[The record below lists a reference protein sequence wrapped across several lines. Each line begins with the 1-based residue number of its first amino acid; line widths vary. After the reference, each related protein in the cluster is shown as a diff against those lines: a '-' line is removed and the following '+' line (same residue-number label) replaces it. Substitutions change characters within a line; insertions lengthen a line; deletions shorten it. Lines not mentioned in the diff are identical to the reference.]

1 MSDLRVAL
9 AAPAQFDGQD
19 AMAAS
24 TDTIVKTTCP
34 RDCYD
39 ACGAL
44 VIVRDGAVHAVRGD
58 PDHHRSR
65 GKLCRKC
72 TLGYNGAFIDPAARL
87 TTPLIRTGP
96 KGTGAYR
103 EATWDEATTLIAE
116 RFTAISSDPSAGP
129 ETILNTHYTGTFGV
143 LGYGYGLRFV
153 NRLGATE
160 VDPDSVCNLAGH
172 LALGYLWGE
181 GSSEAG
187 FDPRT
192 IKDSA
197 CVLIW
202 GANPSVSAPHQDEHW
217 VSSAPGTVVV
227 VDPVLTDTARR
238 ADLHLQPFPGSDSA
252 LAFALMHVICAEGL
266 ADEVFLAEH
275 TLGWDE
281 LAPVV
286 STCTPAWGEAQTGV
300 PAGLIEQAARL
311 YAGGSAGGRSLL
323 WLGQGMQRQPMG
335 GNAMRSVALLPAA
348 TGNVGKPGTGFLYL
362 NGTDI
367 RGVDYAI
374 VTGDHLAAK
383 ERPSI
388 SQMDLAERLEDPT
401 TSKALLA
408 WNINVA
414 ASNPQQRR
422 LRAAMTREDLFTV
435 AIDLFPTDTTD
446 LADVILPAASF
457 LEYDDVVLSYFD
469 VTVSAQPKAAEPIG
483 DSLSNTEIFR
493 RLSAAMGYTE
503 PELFERDRDVL
514 ATVLEQTGIGQDFDA
529 LAEVGTVP
537 YGDEPIPQ
545 FADLTFATP
554 SGKVE
559 IASAAAVADGLP
571 RLPFPHADPR
581 PASGRLRLLS
591 PASPWALNDTF
602 TNDVKVTARAGA
614 AEVSLHPADAAERGI
629 ASGDLV
635 VLQNATGEIELYAT
649 ISDIVPRGVAMSP
662 KGRWPRRESTGAN
675 INVLNDGAKADMG
688 EATAVHGVEV
698 TVRLA

>member
-1 MSDLRVAL
+1 M
-9 AAPAQFDGQD
+9 AP
-19 AMAAS
+19 

-44 VIVRDGAVHAVRGD
+44 VVVRDGAVHAVRGD
-58 PDHHRSR
+58 PDHHMSR

-72 TLGYNGAFIDPAARL
+72 TLGYNGAFLDPAARL

-103 EATWDEATTLIAE
+103 EATWDEATALIAQ
-116 RFTAISSDPSAGP
+116 RFTAIVDDPLAGP
-129 ETILNTHYTGTFGV
+129 TTILNTHYTGTFGV

-192 IKDSA
+192 LADSQ
-197 CVLIW
+197 CLLIW
-202 GANPSVSAPHQDEHW
+202 GANPSVSAPHADEHW
-217 VSSAPGTVVV
+217 VSSAPGTVIV
-227 VDPVLTDTARR
+227 VDPLLTDTARR
-238 ADLHLQPFPGSDSA
+238 ADLHLQPFPGSDAA
-252 LAFALMHVICAEGL
+252 LAFALLHVIASEGL
-266 ADEVFLAEH
+266 TDDAFLAEH
-275 TLGWDE
+275 ATGWDE
-281 LAPVV
+281 LLPTI
-286 STCTPAWGEAQTGV
+286 SGCTPAWGEATTGV
-300 PAGLIEQAARL
+300 PAELIQQAARI
-311 YAGGSAGGRSLL
+311 YAAGPSLL
-323 WLGQGMQRQPMG
+323 WLGQGMQRQPVG
-335 GNAMRSVALLPAA
+335 GNAMRSAALLPAA

-362 NGTDI
+362 NGTAI
-367 RGVDYAI
+367 RGVDYDL
-374 VTGDHLAAK
+374 VTGEALAAAP
-383 ERPSI
+383 RPSI
-388 SQMDLAERLEDPT
+388 SQMDLAARLEDPT
-401 TSKALLA
+401 TSRALLC

-422 LRAAMTREDLFTV
+422 LRAAMAREDLFTV

-457 LEYDDVVLSYFD
+457 LEYDDVVMSYFD
-469 VTVSAQPKAAEPIG
+469 VTVSAQPAAAPPLG
-483 DSLSNTEIFR
+483 DALPNTEIFR
-493 RLSAAMGYTE
+493 RLAAAMGYTE
-503 PELFERDRDVL
+503 PELFESDR
-514 ATVLEQTGIGQDFDA
+514 AVLERVLQETVIGLTFDE
-529 LAEVGTVP
+529 LAQVGTVP
-537 YGDEPIPQ
+537 YGDTPRPQ

-559 IASAAAVADGLP
+559 IASTAAEAGGVP

-581 PASGRLRLLS
+581 PDGGRLRLLS
-591 PASPWALNDTF
+591 PASRWALNHTF
-602 TNDVKVTARAGA
+602 TNDPKITAQSGTP
-614 AEVSLHPADAAERGI
+614 EVALHPADAAERGI
-629 ASGDLV
+629 ATGDLV
-635 VLQNATGEIELYAT
+635 VLENATGEIALQAAIT
-649 ISDIVPRGVAMSP
+649 DTVPRGVAMSP

-675 INVLNDGAKADMG
+675 INVLNPGAKSDMG

-698 TVRLA
+698 TV

>member
-1 MSDLRVAL
+1 
-9 AAPAQFDGQD
+9 
-19 AMAAS
+19 MAS
-24 TDTIVKTTCP
+24 SDTIVKTTCP

-44 VIVRDGAVHAVRGD
+44 VTVRDGGVHSVRGD
-58 PDHHRSR
+58 PDHHMSR

-72 TLGYNGAFIDPAARL
+72 TLGYNGAFLDPSARL

-96 KGTGAYR
+96 KGSGAFR
-103 EATWDEATTLIAE
+103 EASWDEATALIAE
-116 RFTAISSDPSAGP
+116 RFTAIADDPAAGP

-192 IKDSA
+192 IKDSQ

-202 GANPSVSAPHQDEHW
+202 GANPSVSAPHADEHW

-238 ADLHLQPFPGSDSA
+238 ADLHLQPFPGSDGA
-252 LAFALMHVICAEGL
+252 LAFALLHVIAAEGML
-266 ADEVFLAEH
+266 DDAFLAEH
-275 TLGWDE
+275 VLGWDE
-281 LAPVV
+281 LSV
-286 STCTPAWGEAQTGV
+286 SISECTPAWGETTTGV
-300 PAGLIEQAARL
+300 PAADIQQAARL
-311 YAGGSAGGRSLL
+311 YAAGPSLL

-367 RGVDYAI
+367 RGVDYDL
-374 VTGDHLAAK
+374 VTGESLAAK

-388 SQMDLAERLEDPT
+388 SQMDLAERLEDADA
-401 TSKALLA
+401 SKALLA

-414 ASNPQQRR
+414 ASNPQQRQ
-422 LRAAMTREDLFTV
+422 LRAAMAREDLFTV

-457 LEYDDVVLSYFD
+457 LEYDDVVMSYFD
-469 VTVSAQPKAAEPIG
+469 VTVSAQPKAAEPMG

-493 RLSAAMGYTE
+493 RLAAAMGYTE
-503 PELFERDRDVL
+503 PELFESDRDVL
-514 ATVLEQTGIGQDFDA
+514 ATVLEQTGIGMGFDA

-537 YGDEPIPQ
+537 YTDAPQPQ
-545 FADLTFATP
+545 FADLVFATP

-559 IASAAAVADGLP
+559 VASAAAEADDLP

-581 PASGRLRLLS
+581 PTGGRLRLLS
-591 PASPWALNDTF
+591 PATRWALNDTF
-602 TNDVKVTARAGA
+602 TNDEKIAAQAGDA
-614 AEVSLHPADAAERGI
+614 QVSLHPADAADRGI
-629 ASGDLV
+629 ATGDRV
-635 VLQNATGEIELYAT
+635 VLQNGTGEIELEAMVSST
-649 ISDIVPRGVAMSP
+649 VPRGVAMSP
-662 KGRWPRRESTGAN
+662 KGRWPRRESSGAN
-675 INVLNDGAKADMG
+675 INVLNPGAKSDMG
-688 EATAVHGVEV
+688 DATAVHGVEV
-698 TVRLA
+698 IVRPA